1 MLVLLSQPGWLF
13 AALVAAVLMQFALN
27 RGGVDPAI
35 WTAGT
40 LLAAQM
46 AAGAYRPWELPWRD
60 LAVVAIVALILI
72 ASWLVAPTASDVHR
86 GLRLVRF
93 LIVVLAVR
101 QIAAQGLGKPL
112 VAWAAVVACAIV
124 AWQAAARLAFGS
136 AYGTFANPHY
146 LAYFAALLLPA
157 LLLLARRVD
166 APLRHV
172 VYLCAVVDLW
182 LIFNDPA
189 KPTIPL
195 LSLAAAAAA
204 VAWSMARARVR
215 WLVAGALGAVLCA
228 LLAAPEAWLAGLG
241 LAAPAQ
247 DERVRLWSDS
257 WQLIAA
263 GNARA
268 WLLGHGIGTFRSA
281 LPGSTSPDLASLTMP
296 HNHALTLLY
305 ENGAVVSLIATG
317 AIIAFLVQ
325 ALRLPRRLAGTS
337 SLALAQA
344 NLAASAIWL
353 VFSFLA
359 FDTYSRYTLYPLG
372 YLLGIHLHLASHVF
386 GVPTGTSDS
395 RDATGR

>member
-1 MLVLLSQPGWLF
+1 MLVVLSQPHWLF
-13 AALVAAVLMQFALN
+13 VTLAAAVLMQFALN
-27 RGGVDPAI
+27 RGGIDPAI
-35 WTAGT
+35 WAAGA
-40 LLAAQM
+40 LLGTQM
-46 AAGAYRPWELPWRD
+46 AARAYRPWELPWRD

-72 ASWLVAPTASDVHR
+72 SSWLVAPTASDVHR

-101 QIAAQGLGKPL
+101 QVAAQGLEKPL
-112 VAWAAVVACAIV
+112 VVWAAVVACSVV
-124 AWQAAARLAFGS
+124 AWQTGARLAFGS

-157 LLLLARRVD
+157 LLLLAGRVD
-166 APLRHV
+166 APLRQV
-172 VYLCAVVDLW
+172 VLLCAVLDLW

-195 LSLAAAAAA
+195 LSLTAAAAA
-204 VAWSMARARVR
+204 VAWSMAGARVR

-263 GNARA
+263 GDARA
-268 WLLGHGIGTFRSA
+268 WLFGHGIGTFRSA
-281 LPGSTSPDLASLTMP
+281 LPGSTSPDLAGLTMP

-305 ENGAVVSLIATG
+305 ENGAVVSLIAIG
-317 AIIAFLVQ
+317 AIVAFLVQ

-337 SLALAQA
+337 SLALARA

-372 YLLGIHLHLASHVF
+372 YLLGIHLHLASRVF
-386 GVPTGTSDS
+386 GAPAGTADS
-395 RDATGR
+395 RDAAGR